1 MANLFDKTGFNF
13 NDTTGTITT
22 LPNTAINQ
30 LNTVPSLLPSQ
41 WMIDDLNNN
50 DTGGYHVNPVA
61 NSCNTIWSSSNTLI
75 TITSGLQGSGN
86 LTALWTTITSDLRNI
101 AGYSVTTGD
110 AENPPIVTTKF
121 TGQMEEYL
129 AHTYRISGVV
139 PITANVDAA
148 SKPHLEQAIQIGRA
162 LMYLI
167 YQTDGREDN
176 APMLGSFTSI
186 LVANTINEYANV
198 IVSYANTINASITV
212 TTSGTPPDPVVT
224 TRTSNLNYAT
234 VNTIATA
241 ANSLN
246 SIFYTRRVHDENFY
260 TKSSDLV
267 NEAKSISRYASLGS
281 SETSLIDNLVGSDKL
296 KSRLAQQ

>member
-110 AENPPIVTTKF
+110 AENPPIVTTKYA
-121 TGQMEEYL
+121 GQLQEYL
-129 AHTYRISGVV
+129 DHTFRISGVV
-139 PITANVDAA
+139 PITANTDAA
-148 SKPHLEQAIQIGRA
+148 DKPHLEQAMQIGRA
-162 LMYLI
+162 LTYVI
-167 YQTDGREDN
+167 YQVDGREDN

-186 LVANTINEYANV
+186 LVANTVSDYANV
-198 IVSYANTINASITV
+198 IVTYPNTVNNSIS
-212 TTSGTPPDPVVT
+212 TTIDPIT
-224 TRTSNLNYAT
+224 FDSISTSNLTYNT
-234 VNTIATA
+234 VNSIAEF
-241 ANSLN
+241 ANTL
-246 SIFYTRRVHDENFY
+246 YTLLHDRRVHDENFY
-260 TKSSDLV
+260 TKSNELV
-267 NEAKSISRYASLGS
+267 NEAKNIRRYENLGAS
-281 SETSLIDNLVGSDKL
+281 EDNLVQNLIGSDKL
-296 KSRLAQQ
+296 KSRLANQ

>member
-1 MANLFDKTGFNF
+1 MANLFNKTGFNF

-86 LTALWTTITSDLRNI
+86 LTALWSTINLDLKAI
-101 AGYSVTTGD
+101 AGYNVTTG
-110 AENPPIVTTKF
+110 
-121 TGQMEEYL
+121 QMQEYL
-129 AHTYRISGVV
+129 DHTYRISGVV

-162 LMYLI
+162 LMYLV

-186 LVANTINEYANV
+186 LVANTINEYANIV
-198 IVSYANTINASITV
+198 VSYANTINASITV
-212 TTSGTPPDPVVT
+212 TTSGTPPDPVIT
-224 TRTSNLNYAT
+224 IRTSNLNYDT
-234 VNTIATA
+234 VNTIATS

-246 SIFYTRRVHDENFY
+246 SFLYTRRVHDENFY
-260 TKSSDLV
+260 TKSNELV
-267 NEAKSISRYASLGS
+267 NEAKSIRRYASLGS

-296 KSRLAQQ
+296 KSRLATQ